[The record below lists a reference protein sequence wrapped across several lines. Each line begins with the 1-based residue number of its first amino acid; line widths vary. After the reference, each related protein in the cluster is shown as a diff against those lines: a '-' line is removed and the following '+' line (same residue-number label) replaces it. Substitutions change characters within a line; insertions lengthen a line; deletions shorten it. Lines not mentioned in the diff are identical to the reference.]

1 MSGNVCTSV
10 EDSLAVESA
19 EWPRWKVLLL
29 ITLAV
34 VAVYSNS
41 FDADFHF
48 DDTHNI
54 IQNYRIRDFSRL
66 GWYVTHAKRPVSYF
80 TFWVNYSLSGLDVTG
95 FHILNVAIHILA
107 AFFMYLFVH
116 QTLTLPSVRE
126 RYGKYAFIIAL
137 SSSLLWALNP
147 VQTQAVTYIVQRM
160 ASMAGMFYLIAFYT
174 YARFR
179 TAQRPGQS
187 RLFLI
192 LTVLFYLLSVGSKE
206 NTALFPLAVVAYE
219 LIFFH
224 QTDIRFFRK
233 YGKYVISAAVMLAAI
248 VYFINNGLTFFG
260 FKGEQN
266 IFDIMRMYNDK
277 PFTMAERIM
286 TEWRVLVHY
295 FLLFVMPL
303 GYSDKSGLYIRL
315 NIDYDY
321 PISHGLFDPV
331 STFFC
336 LVVLAGLLVYAF
348 QCRKTRPVFCFFILW
363 YFINNI
369 IESTFLPLAPVFE
382 HRVYLPSVA
391 FAVLLVIGVLRVTG
405 CLSLQN
411 GVNDHEM

>member
-1 MSGNVCTSV
+1 MTGEACTPV
-10 EDSLAVESA
+10 ESSLAQESA
-19 EWPRWKVLLL
+19 EWPRWKVLFL

-41 FDADFHF
+41 FDAAFHF

-54 IQNYRIRDFSRL
+54 IQNYRIREFSRL

-80 TFWVNYSLSGLDVTG
+80 TFWINYSLSGLNVTG

-107 AFFMYLFVH
+107 AFFMYLFVYR
-116 QTLTLPSVRE
+116 TLTLPSVRE

-137 SSSLLWALNP
+137 SSSVLWALNP

-160 ASMAGMFYLIAFYT
+160 ASMAGMFYLMAFYM

-179 TAQRPGQS
+179 TAQGPAQG

-192 LTVLFYLLSVGSKE
+192 MTFVFYFLSVGSKE

-224 QTDIRFFRK
+224 QADIGFFRR
-233 YGKYVISAAVMLAAI
+233 YGKYVISAIILLGAI
-248 VYFINNGLTFFG
+248 VYFINNGLSFFG

-266 IFDIMRMYNDK
+266 IFDIMKMYHDK
-277 PFTMAERIM
+277 PFTMGQRIM

-303 GYSDKSGLYIRL
+303 GYTETLGLHIRL

-336 LVVLAGLLVYAF
+336 LVILIGVLIYAVR
-348 QCRKTRPVFCFFILW
+348 CRRSRPVFCFFILW
-363 YFINNI
+363 YFINSI

-382 HRVYLPSVA
+382 HRIYLPSVA
-391 FAVLLVIGVLRVTG
+391 FAVLLVIGVLRLTG
-405 CLSLQN
+405 CLSFEKD
-411 GVNDHEM
+411 VNAHEA